1 VHSEEKMIRLESAL
15 SEGQGLKSALKKKGD
30 RVCKEKY
37 YLFER
42 PFKVVRLYHTTSLLV
57 EFKNF

>member
-1 VHSEEKMIRLESAL
+1 MIRLESAL
-15 SEGQGLKSALKKKGD
+15 SEGQGLKSALKKKRD

-57 EFKNF
+57 EFKIF